1 MLLDFENME
10 ETVIH
15 NFNGGEKDTR
25 AKMYNDENMKILYG
39 VLEPGASIG
48 IHEHTDN
55 SEEVFCV
62 SGQATV
68 YIDGK
73 TQFTEEEKTI
83 RRIERRFN
91 KGVVQYG
98 LIEEGDKILI
108 GLSGGKDS
116 LALVELLGRRA
127 RIYKPRFS
135 VVAVHVVMKNI
146 PYQSDTEYLKAH
158 CETYGVLFVQYETA
172 FDPATDTR
180 KSPCF
185 LCSWNRRKALFT
197 VAKEHGCNKIALG
210 HHMDDILET
219 LLMNI
224 TYQGAFS
231 TMPPRLVM
239 KKFDMTII
247 RPMCLVHEAD
257 LVELAALR
265 HYQKQVKNCPYESQ
279 SSRSDMKGI
288 LRQLEAMNP
297 EARYSLWGSMTNVQE
312 DLLPD
317 KID

>member
-1 MLLDFENME
+1 M
-10 ETVIH
+10 
-15 NFNGGEKDTR
+15 
-25 AKMYNDENMKILYG
+25 
-39 VLEPGASIG
+39 IG
-48 IHEHTDN
+48 
-55 SEEVFCV
+55 
-62 SGQATV
+62 
-68 YIDGK
+68 
-73 TQFTEEEKTI
+73 
-83 RRIERRFN
+83 RRTPP
-91 KGVVQYG
+91 
-98 LIEEGDKILI
+98 
-108 GLSGGKDS
+108 LSGYGGVGTVPHLGVPWLYPGRGK
-116 LALVELLGRRA
+116 V
-127 RIYKPRFS
+127 K
-135 VVAVHVVMKNI
+135 
-146 PYQSDTEYLKAH
+146 
-158 CETYGVLFVQYETA
+158 
-172 FDPATDTR
+172 
-180 KSPCF
+180 
-185 LCSWNRRKALFT
+185 RRKALFT

-257 LVELAALR
+257 LIELAALR

-279 SSRSDMKGI
+279 SSRSDMKGV

-312 DLLPD
+312 ELLPD

>member
-1 MLLDFENME
+1 M
-10 ETVIH
+10 
-15 NFNGGEKDTR
+15 
-25 AKMYNDENMKILYG
+25 A
-39 VLEPGASIG
+39 
-48 IHEHTDN
+48 
-55 SEEVFCV
+55 
-62 SGQATV
+62 
-68 YIDGK
+68 
-73 TQFTEEEKTI
+73 QFTEEEKTI

-98 LIEEGDKILI
+98 LIEEGDKILV

-116 LALVELLGRRA
+116 LALIELLGKRA
-127 RIYKPRFS
+127 RILKPRFS
-135 VVAVHVVMKNI
+135 VIAVHVVMQNI
-146 PYQSDTEYLKAH
+146 PYKSDLEYLREHAEAFGVPLVVS
-158 CETYGVLFVQYETA
+158 ETS
-172 FDPATDTR
+172 FDPTTDTR

-185 LCSWNRRKALFT
+185 LCSWNRRKALFA
-197 VAKEHGCNKIALG
+197 VAKEQGCNKIALG

-247 RPMCLVHEAD
+247 RPMCLVHESD
-257 LVELAALR
+257 LIELAELHCYR
-265 HYQKQVKNCPYESQ
+265 KQVKNCPYESQ

-288 LRQLEAMNP
+288 LKQLEVMNP
-297 EARYSLWGSMTNVQE
+297 ETRYSLWGSMTNVQE

-317 KID
+317 KIQ